1 MVPAKS
7 ETHPEGTRL
16 LHSGFTLRVN
26 PFNRRFENEHLP
38 MNTSTPG
45 PHNRNSSTWLEPQ
58 DFEHVIRFTP
68 LVSIDII
75 VRSKDGRVLLGR
87 RKNEPALNSFFVPGG
102 RITKNE
108 TLAMAF
114 KRITV
119 AELGVEMELSQA
131 RFIGVYEHIYKQN
144 FFEKEG
150 FGTHYVVLAYELVL
164 SERPASLPTQ
174 QHEDYVWKM
183 EQEILVSPDV
193 HEYTKAYFGGGDRAA
208 RANGART

>member
-1 MVPAKS
+1 MADRAVYLFNGCACRAWLLTVAQIFNLPYRRI
-7 ETHPEGTRL
+7 ETPSMH
-16 LHSGFTLRVN
+16 
-26 PFNRRFENEHLP
+26 
-38 MNTSTPG
+38 TSTPG
-45 PHNRNSSTWLEPQ
+45 PSNRKASTWLEPQ

-75 VRSKDGRVLLGR
+75 VRSKDGQILLGR

-131 RFIGVYEHIYKQN
+131 RFIGVYEHIYQEN
-144 FFEKEG
+144 VFEKDG
-150 FGTHYVVLAYELVL
+150 FGTHYVVLAYELIL
-164 SERPASLPTQ
+164 SETPGSLPTQ
-174 QHEDYVWKM
+174 QHEDYVWKN
-183 EQEILVSPDV
+183 EREILDWPGV
-193 HEYTKAYFGGGDRAA
+193 HEYTKAYFRGGSR
-208 RANGART
+208 